1 MSIRLRAL
9 AYTVG
14 FVGSALIAGMAI
26 AQILSMIPGEYLPW
40 VAITGLIAV
49 GGTMVYSMTKTQL
62 EYREKLQQMV
72 DQK

>member
-14 FVGSALIAGMAI
+14 FVASALIAGLAI
-26 AQILSMIPGEYLPW
+26 AQIMAMIPSDYLPW
-40 VAITGLIAV
+40 IGIGILVLAGSYT
-49 GGTMVYSMTKTQL
+49 VYGITKTQL
-62 EYREKLQQMV
+62 EYRDKLQQMV